1 MFKPKLLVVPVDFS
15 ERAGATAK
23 HALAMA
29 KNFGSEL
36 IFVHVVPKV
45 PFEYAAF
52 EGGAYT
58 GAFWP
63 KEEELKDSATRTM
76 DTFVEKLAP
85 QVEVEKL
92 VLMGDPTA
100 KIEELTRERGAD
112 LVLIPTHGYGT
123 FRRFVLGSVTSK
135 LLHDLDCPVFTGTHI
150 SKIPAYDP
158 HPYQRIA
165 CAVDL
170 GEQSERVLR
179 WAWDLARA
187 CKSEFTVIHA
197 APSLELG
204 ATYGDWFPVDA
215 RDVLVKGATERLDK
229 VMAKVGCTGSVY
241 IESAYAV
248 SYVDR
253 MAAESKADVLVIG
266 RSPKEGLLGRLRTH
280 AYAIIRESPCPVI
293 SV

>member
-1 MFKPKLLVVPVDFS
+1 MFKPKLLIVPVDFS
-15 ERAGATAK
+15 ERTMATAE

-29 KNFGSEL
+29 KSFGSKL
-36 IFVHVVPKV
+36 IFVHVVPRV

-63 KEEELKDSATRTM
+63 KEEEIEASAQRMMDS
-76 DTFVEKLAP
+76 FVEKLAP
-85 QVEVEKL
+85 QAQVEKL
-92 VLMGDPTA
+92 ILMGDPAA
-100 KIEELTRERGAD
+100 KIEELTNDRRAD
-112 LVLIPTHGYGT
+112 LVLISTHGYGT
-123 FRRFVLGSVTSK
+123 FRRFVLGSVTAK

-150 SKIPAYDP
+150 PEVPAYDP
-158 HPYQRIA
+158 RPYQRIA

-170 GEQSERVLR
+170 GEQSESVLR
-179 WAWDLARA
+179 WAWDLAQA
-187 CKSEFTVIHA
+187 CKADFSVIHA

-215 RDVLVKGATERLDK
+215 RDILVKGATERLTK
-229 VMAKVGCTGSVY
+229 LMAKVGCQGDVQ
-241 IESAYAV
+241 IDSAPPVTYV
-248 SYVDR
+248 SR
-253 MAAESKADVLVIG
+253 MTAESRADVLVIG

-280 AYAIIRESPCPVI
+280 AYAIIREAGCPVI